1 MDFAFKKL
9 QQSAE
14 ESTGESDIIAYVQEK
29 KQVMRSSTQFV
40 ETARE
45 IRKKE
50 GESFKVLREE
60 MKKSNKTQ
68 DPIFSQWEKYMKG
81 R

>member
-9 QQSAE
+9 QQCAD

-50 GESFKVLREE
+50 SESFKLLREE

-68 DPIFSQWEKYMKG
+68 DPMFSQWEKYMKG